1 MSEVLGIS
9 DEIFHGPKDN
19 TAEVTDLQIQR
30 TENVC
35 KDIFHGSFFDIQAV
49 LGPFYVVNF

>member
-30 TENVC
+30 TENLC
-35 KDIFHGSFFDIQAV
+35 KDIFHRSFFDIQAV
-49 LGPFYVVNF
+49 LGPFYVVKL